1 MRFRTFSGVTIAE
14 AMAEVRAAL
23 GPDAVILST
32 HHDRRSGHVE
42 VIAAAEQAEPEPA
55 PPPPAPFPGGAGMPA
70 RADIAAALTFHHLD
84 RGLAA
89 ALCRT
94 AEGFGMADPVHR
106 LAAALEARFAFAPLP
121 RQPSRPVM
129 LLGPPGGGKTATLAK
144 LAARGLLAGHEVRV
158 LSADAGRAGGVA
170 QLEAFTRR
178 LECPLDVVR
187 TPEELA
193 HMLAETAP
201 EVMCLIDTPGT
212 NPFAREEIG
221 ALTRLARAGDVE
233 RVLVLPA
240 GGDGREMAE
249 QAKIF
254 AALGARR
261 LIATRVDVARRLG
274 GLLAAA
280 EGGRL
285 AFAHVS
291 ITPYIAR
298 GLSPLGATA
307 LSRLLLDDPAL
318 RASFAELRR
327 AAE

>member
-1 MRFRTFSGVTIAE
+1 MRFRTFSGAT
-14 AMAEVRAAL
+14 MAEVMAQVRAAL

-32 HHDRRSGHVE
+32 HHDRRAGRVE
-42 VIAAAEQAEPEPA
+42 VIAAAEQTEPEPPPPALPA
-55 PPPPAPFPGGAGMPA
+55 PPPATEMPA
-70 RADIAAALTFHHLD
+70 GIDLAAALAFHHLE

-94 AEGFGMADPVHR
+94 AEGFEMADPIHR

-121 RQPSRPVM
+121 RQPARPVM

-170 QLEAFTRR
+170 QLEAFTRL
-178 LECPLDVVR
+178 LECPLDVVE
-187 TPEELA
+187 TPAALA
-193 HMLAETAP
+193 GALARTAP
-201 EVMCLIDTPGT
+201 GVLCLIDTPGT

-221 ALTRLARAGDVE
+221 ALTRLARAAEVE

-249 QAKIF
+249 QAEIF

-280 EGGRL
+280 EAGRL

-298 GLSPLGATA
+298 GLSPLGAIA

-318 RASFAELRR
+318 RTSFAELRR